1 MKLTRRRIRK
11 KSSRVKRRKVGRK
24 TKNRRKRRRRKNVG
38 GGRLR
43 GSRRVHP
50 TSTPAAGSSTS
61 TPAAGSSSS
70 FWYSASGGGLVQITY
85 NEFKRIKASNDY
97 NFLYKGGTIFR
108 HNKYIPHGIGRGWW
122 RPAQLRDGSTATP
135 HSYSGNWMDGCQGDS
150 GVHYDGHDIVHTV
163 GVTRVTPIY

>member
-50 TSTPAAGSSTS
+50 TPTPT
-61 TPAAGSSSS
+61 TGSSSS
-70 FWYSASGGGLVQITY
+70 FWYSESGGVLVQITD
-85 NEFKRIKASNDY
+85 NEFKRIKASKNYD
-97 NFLYKGGTIFR
+97 FLYKGG
-108 HNKYIPHGIGRGWW
+108 G
-122 RPAQLRDGSTATP
+122 
-135 HSYSGNWMDGCQGDS
+135 GN
-150 GVHYDGHDIVHTV
+150 
-163 GVTRVTPIY
+163 

>member
-50 TSTPAAGSSTS
+50 TSTPAAGSS
-61 TPAAGSSSS
+61 SS
-70 FWYSASGGGLVQITY
+70 FWYSESGGVLVQITD

-108 HNKYIPHGIGRGWW
+108 HNKYIPHGIGRAWW
-122 RPAQLRDGSTATP
+122 RPENVPGGGTAAP